1 VSDSGKDSAPEQADS
16 PSTETQNALIL
27 EFLDTLARRK
37 AKKSAKPKK
46 RQAKK

>member
-1 VSDSGKDSAPEQADS
+1 VSDSDKDSAPAQAET

-27 EFLDTLARRK
+27 EFPARRK

-46 RQAKK
+46 RRAKK